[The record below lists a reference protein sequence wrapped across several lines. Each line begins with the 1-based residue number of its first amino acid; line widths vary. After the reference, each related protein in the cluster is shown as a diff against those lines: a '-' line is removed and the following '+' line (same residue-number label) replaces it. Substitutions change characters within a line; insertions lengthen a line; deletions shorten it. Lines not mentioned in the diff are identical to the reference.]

1 MDNLFVISSECC
13 YIIYMMNIF
22 KTRYSIAHPLSK
34 FNNDLFHHPIGKKK
48 IAKNMICLFGKIMSI
63 IMSIF
68 IIIRW
73 FFINKNKDNV
83 NTYLKYHKI
92 IIYSM
97 IILCFINFN
106 ALLYM
111 LPVFF
116 IEYFL
121 Y

>member
-1 MDNLFVISSECC
+1 
-13 YIIYMMNIF
+13 
-22 KTRYSIAHPLSK
+22 
-34 FNNDLFHHPIGKKK
+34 
-48 IAKNMICLFGKIMSI
+48 
-63 IMSIF
+63 MSIF

-116 IEYFL
+116 Y
-121 Y
+121 